1 MIAEIVKNKK
11 GKIKAVPRDITAEIK
26 IAEQKA
32 VGIGDV
38 RKSDVKQNI
47 FASPDCDS
55 GLREIKKTSSKVIVP
70 YRTCLQKKDPVLKQ
84 AEATGPTLW
93 VALRMMEEHKH
104 L

>member
-1 MIAEIVKNKK
+1 M
-11 GKIKAVPRDITAEIK
+11 PRDITAEIK

-47 FASPDCDS
+47 FACPDCDG
-55 GLREIKKTSSKVIVP
+55 GLWEIKKASSKVIVL
-70 YRTCLQKKDPVLKQ
+70 YRTCLHKKDPVSKQ
-84 AEATGPTLW
+84 AEAACLTSW
-93 VALRMMEEHKH
+93 VALRMMGEHKH

>member
-11 GKIKAVPRDITAEIK
+11 GKKCSAQDIAAEIK

-47 FASPDCDS
+47 FASPDCDG
-55 GLREIKKTSSKVIVP
+55 GLRKIKKNIIKGYRAISVMLTQKRSNVKTS
-70 YRTCLQKKDPVLKQ
+70 
-84 AEATGPTLW
+84 
-93 VALRMMEEHKH
+93 
-104 L
+104 